1 MACSPEII
9 HELIRLLGPDLV
21 LTAAEDLLVY
31 AFDGT
36 AALTQQPGCV
46 VFARDTADIQAV
58 LRLAQRTQT
67 PVVTRGSGTGLSGGS
82 LPVPGCIVLCTVRM
96 NRIL

>member
-9 HELIRLLGPDLV
+9 QELTRLLGPDLV

-36 AALTQQPGCV
+36 AALQQQPGCV
-46 VFARDTADIQAV
+46 VFA
-58 LRLAQRTQT
+58 
-67 PVVTRGSGTGLSGGS
+67 LS
-82 LPVPGCIVLCTVRM
+82 LIH
-96 NRIL
+96 I

>member
-9 HELIRLLGPDLV
+9 HELIRILGPELV

-67 PVVTRGSGTGLSGGS
+67 PVVTRGSGTGLSGDPCQYRDAS
-82 LPVPGCIVLCTVRM
+82 SCARCV
-96 NRIL
+96 

>member
-9 HELIRLLGPDLV
+9 SELVGLLGPGSV
-21 LTAAEDLLVY
+21 LTSAEDLMVY

-46 VFARDTADIQAV
+46 VFVRTAAEIQAV
-58 LRLAQRTQT
+58 LRLAQRTKT

-82 LPVPGCIVLCTVRM
+82 LPVPGCRFRM
-96 NRIL
+96 